1 LEAAYSALLDE
12 VRGLRWPPRRRVR
25 GSSIGAHGSTRRGLG
40 VEFSEYRAYRQGDD
54 PRQLD
59 WRLLART
66 DRAYVRLA
74 EEQAILPTVFV
85 VDASASLAYPE
96 PGLDKWVQAC
106 RLVVGLA
113 AVAHGSGDPVGVV
126 VAAADEVLTVVPRTR
141 RGIVAEIASVLA
153 SVTPAGAQSVRAATV
168 AARALLGRGA
178 RGGRV
183 VIVSDFLGD
192 ERVGIVPGDGE
203 WVAVHIAARE
213 ELDPPWRDVVVMDPE
228 QSAVR
233 RSLIGSDR
241 AAYLERF
248 GEWRGELA
256 GAVRAAGAVY
266 AFVPAD
272 EAPARAVR
280 RITRL

>member
-1 LEAAYSALLDE
+1 
-12 VRGLRWPPRRRVR
+12 
-25 GSSIGAHGSTRRGLG
+25 
-40 VEFSEYRAYRQGDD
+40 
-54 PRQLD
+54 
-59 WRLLART
+59 
-66 DRAYVRLA
+66 
-74 EEQAILPTVFV
+74 
-85 VDASASLAYPE
+85 
-96 PGLDKWVQAC
+96 
-106 RLVVGLA
+106 
-113 AVAHGSGDPVGVV
+113 
-126 VAAADEVLTVVPRTR
+126 
-141 RGIVAEIASVLA
+141 
-153 SVTPAGAQSVRAATV
+153 VTPAGAQSVRAATV

-192 ERVGIVPGDGE
+192 ERAGIVPGDGE